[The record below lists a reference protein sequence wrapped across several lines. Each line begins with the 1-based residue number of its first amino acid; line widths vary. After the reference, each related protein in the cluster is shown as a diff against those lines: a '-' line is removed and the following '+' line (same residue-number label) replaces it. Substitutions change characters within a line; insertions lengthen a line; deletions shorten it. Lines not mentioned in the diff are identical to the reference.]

1 MRLLCGPYSR
11 EGAQG
16 TSDQQRSGTIN
27 GTINDTIKVTLAI
40 KGDSAV
46 PELRADALGEISVG
60 PNGFLGLLEAQ
71 LGIPSRDISF
81 TTRLIQYL
89 GCIDQTDHA
98 AAFYHA
104 SYLADPFSVART
116 LLQWRDQWYL
126 AGWQGSFPADA
137 PARLADMA
145 TIEQHAATVVE
156 QGLGQRIQRVM
167 ALLPENPIAVG
178 TITLRDTLSDFPHLW
193 RQLIQ
198 AVGVPVIETP
208 QTEPQGRADTDLQ
221 RLQHHLLG
229 SLLDKTP
236 QSTRGKMRLQGDGT
250 VIALRAD
257 SPSESTPLTA
267 LLTQRWLRD
276 DPGKSVALLAEKRGD
291 LLDDTLEQLHSA
303 RLGFAALS
311 PWRPV
316 FQVLPLACELL
327 WEPLNPAALLQFL
340 SHPVGPI
347 PRHVREKLAQTVART
362 PGIGSQAW
370 EDAISASLEDEDQ
383 PKRQSLTKR
392 LRYWLQSPRFAPQD
406 GVDSAT
412 LSERAQR
419 VADWL
424 QGARESNEDPARK
437 ALYHIALNQALEFVS
452 AIERL
457 KVHGRDPLTQDNV
470 RRLIEDVRGTGA
482 PIADRSAEVI
492 RGQPRV
498 LRADHSGA
506 FAACAVNHVIWWD
519 CQASDR
525 VQRWP
530 WSRTERTALAAS
542 GVHLQSEDAQLE
554 WLGKAWL
561 RPVLSAQERCTFIL
575 HDDTERHHPLWDQ
588 IASITNGLPILHI
601 ASSDTARQLDIATEP
616 LTPRT
621 LPPKVRWWQLPE
633 SVSLPVRDTES
644 YSSLDTYINSPYQWL
659 LKYAARIR
667 PGSLANVSDGNL
679 LKGSLAHRVY
689 EEFLNAH
696 PAIAGIKT
704 SIIANWVDEHI
715 RTLLEQ
721 EGAVLLEAGRQAEYE
736 RFITQVQDSLTTLV
750 EHLQFAEVVSVQME
764 LQQEGTF
771 ASGVLNGSID
781 LLATRVDGSEAVVD
795 IKWGGKK
802 YRREALL
809 ANSYLQLATYAQ
821 LRRDNGAALA
831 PALSYFI
838 VMDATMLSLNHNF
851 FPNAEILQPEGG
863 ESAAQ
868 YWKRA
873 EQSWHWRK
881 GQFERGLIEVTVTD
895 TELTD
900 ESMPGDDCLE
910 ISTASDLF
918 NDYSVLTGWGEN
930 A

>member
-1 MRLLCGPYSR
+1 MADHHGS
-11 EGAQG
+11 GAIGSTITG
-16 TSDQQRSGTIN
+16 TNSGTN
-27 GTINDTIKVTLAI
+27 TGNIKVTLSI

-46 PELRADALGEISVG
+46 PELRTDALGEVSVG
-60 PNGFLGLLEAQ
+60 PNGFLRLLEAQ
-71 LGIPSRDISF
+71 LGIPSRDVSF

-89 GCIDQTDHA
+89 GCIDQVDHA

-126 AGWQGSFPADA
+126 AGWQGTFEAEV

-145 TIEQHAATVVE
+145 AIEKIALGTVE
-156 QGLGQRIQRVM
+156 RGLGQRIQYVL
-167 ALLPENPIAVG
+167 ALLPDNPIAIG
-178 TITLRDTLSDFPHLW
+178 PITLRDALSDFPPLW
-193 RQLIQ
+193 QRLIQ
-198 AVGVPVIETP
+198 AVDAPVFEPADI
-208 QTEPQGRADTDLQ
+208 QPQGRNDTDLQ
-221 RLQHHLLG
+221 RLQQHLLD
-229 SLLDKTP
+229 SLLDNTQ
-236 QSTRGKMRLQGDGT
+236 QSRRGKISLRGDGS

-257 SPSESTPLTA
+257 SPSQSTPLTA
-267 LLTQRWLRD
+267 LLTQSWLQA
-276 DPGKSVALLAEKRGD
+276 DPQKSVALLAEKRGA
-291 LLDDTLEQLHSA
+291 LLDDTLEQLHSP
-303 RLGFAALS
+303 RLGFTALS

-327 WEPLNPAALLQFL
+327 WEPLNATALFQFL

-347 PRHVREKLAQTVART
+347 PRHLREKLAQTVART
-362 PGIGSQAW
+362 PGIGSRDW
-370 EDAISASLEDEDQ
+370 EDAISASLDGAKLDETHRKGLLKD
-383 PKRQSLTKR
+383 
-392 LRYWLQSPRFAPQD
+392 LRYWLESSRYAPQH

-419 VADWL
+419 VANWL
-424 QGARESNEDPARK
+424 QGAKESNDDPARK

-452 AIERL
+452 AVARL
-457 KVHGRDPLTQDNV
+457 KEHGRDPLTQDNV

-482 PIADRSAEVI
+482 PVADRSAEVI
-492 RGQPRV
+492 PGQPRV
-498 LRADHSGA
+498 LPADHSGA
-506 FAACAVNHVIWWD
+506 CADCAADNVIWWD

-530 WSRTERTALAAS
+530 WSRTERAALAAD
-542 GVHLQSEDAQLE
+542 GVHLQSEDAQLA

-561 RPVLSAQERCTFIL
+561 RPVLSARERCTFIL

-588 IASITNGLPILHI
+588 IVSITEGLPILHI
-601 ASSDTARQLDIATEP
+601 ASSDTAQQLDIATRP

-644 YSSLDTYINSPYQWL
+644 YSSLDAYINSPYQWL

-679 LKGSLAHRVY
+679 LKGNLAHRLY
-689 EEFLNAH
+689 EEYFNAH
-696 PAIAGIKT
+696 ADIGSIQT
-704 SIIANWVDEHI
+704 SAIANWVDEHV
-715 RTLLEQ
+715 RTLLER
-721 EGAVLLEAGRQAEYE
+721 EGAVLLEAGRQAECE
-736 RFITQVQDSLTTLV
+736 RFITQVQDSLITLV

-781 LLATRVDGSEAVVD
+781 LLATRADGSEAVVD

-802 YRREALL
+802 YRREGLL
-809 ANSYLQLATYAQ
+809 ANNYLQLATYAQ

-838 VMDATMLSLNHNF
+838 VMDATMLSLNHTL
-851 FPNAEILQPEGG
+851 FPNAEILHPEGD
-863 ESAAQ
+863 ESPAQ
-868 YWKRA
+868 YWHRA
-873 EQSWHWRK
+873 EQSWRWRK
-881 GQFERGLIEVTVTD
+881 GQFERGLIEVTVAE
-895 TELTD
+895 TEPTQ
-900 ESMPGDDCLE
+900 ESMPGEDCLE
-910 ISTASDLF
+910 MSQDSDRF